1 MDGLLGQQGVLL
13 VKTLLSAAVVLAAVA
28 SCGLTASRVIAQ
40 GNPVR
45 SAAAPAPAP
54 AAGGGP
60 GIVVIDINYIYENH
74 ERFKADMEA
83 FKNQVQG
90 ADNKLKGDYTEIQK
104 MGEQLKGYNAGSPD
118 YKRIEEEATKLT
130 VQFNVKKASQ
140 AKELMEREAA
150 LYYGL
155 YREIQQELQYFAKQ
169 NNIRLIL
176 RFNREPVD
184 QNDRKSVLNEINKAV
199 VLHDRLDI
207 TEVILAEL
215 NRRGRAP
222 AGAQPAGAQ
231 PAAARPTNQAIPRR

>member
-45 SAAAPAPAP
+45 SAAPAPAP
-54 AAGGGP
+54 AAGP

-83 FKNQVQG
+83 FKNQVQA

-169 NNIRLIL
+169 NSIRLIL

-222 AGAQPAGAQ
+222 AGVGGQ
-231 PAAARPTNQAIPRR
+231 PAAARPANQAIPRR

>member
-1 MDGLLGQQGVLL
+1 M
-13 VKTLLSAAVVLAAVA
+13 KTLLSAAVVLAAVA
-28 SCGLTASRVIAQ
+28 SCGLTASRVLGQ
-40 GNPVR
+40 TNPVR
-45 SAAAPAPAP
+45 TAPPAAAPAAP
-54 AAGGGP
+54 AAANP

-83 FKNQVQG
+83 FKGQVQA
-90 ADNKLKGDYTEIQK
+90 ADNKLKGEYTEIQK
-104 MGEQLKGYNAGSPD
+104 MAEQLKGYNAGSPD
-118 YKRIEEEATKLT
+118 YKKIEEEMTRLT

-140 AKELMEREAA
+140 AKELMEREGAM
-150 LYYGL
+150 YFGL

-184 QNDRKSVLNEINKAV
+184 PNDRKSVLNEISKAV

-207 TEVILAEL
+207 TEVILGEL

-222 AGAQPAGAQ
+222 AGAPA
-231 PAAARPTNQAIPRR
+231 AAARPGQTIPRK

>member
-1 MDGLLGQQGVLL
+1 MAYRTTRSVD

-28 SCGLTASRVIAQ
+28 SCGLTASRVLGQ
-40 GNPVR
+40 TNPVR
-45 SAAAPAPAP
+45 TAPPAAPA
-54 AAGGGP
+54 AANP

-83 FKNQVQG
+83 FKGQVQA
-90 ADNKLKGDYTEIQK
+90 ADNKLKGEYTEIQK
-104 MGEQLKGYNAGSPD
+104 MAEQLKGYNAGSPD
-118 YKRIEEEATKLT
+118 YKKIEEEMTRLT

-140 AKELMEREAA
+140 AKELMEREGAM
-150 LYYGL
+150 YFGL

-184 QNDRKSVLNEINKAV
+184 PNDRKSVLNEINKAV

-207 TEVILAEL
+207 TEVILGEL
-215 NRRGRAP
+215 NRRGRGP
-222 AGAQPAGAQ
+222 AGAAPAS
-231 PAAARPTNQAIPRR
+231 AARPGQTIPRK

>member
-1 MDGLLGQQGVLL
+1 M
-13 VKTLLSAAVVLAAVA
+13 KTLLSAAVVLAAVA
-28 SCGLTASRVIAQ
+28 SCGLTASRVFGQ
-40 GNPVR
+40 NPVR
-45 SAAAPAPAP
+45 TAPPAAAPATPT
-54 AAGGGP
+54 AANP
-60 GIVVIDINYIYENH
+60 GIVVIDINYIYEHH

-83 FKNQVQG
+83 FKGQVQA
-90 ADNKLKGDYTEIQK
+90 ADNKLKADYNEIQK
-104 MGEQLKGYNAGSPD
+104 MGEQLKAYNAGSPD

-140 AKELMEREAA
+140 AKELMEREGAM
-150 LYYGL
+150 YFGL

-184 QNDRKSVLNEINKAV
+184 PNDRKSVLNEINKAV

-215 NRRGRAP
+215 NRRSRAP
-222 AGAQPAGAQ
+222 AGAAPAS
-231 PAAARPTNQAIPRR
+231 AARPGQTIPRK